1 MISRQQAKD
10 ALVAIPAPITTL
22 FAICVILMNLFAN
35 KSIDNLPSFVALDT
49 GFTLSWVGS
58 LICDIVVKRF
68 GPKATITLSVYAF
81 LCNMFAA
88 VFCFII
94 SIIPGTWSASFDFLP
109 AATSNAALDE
119 TFRGTWFVL
128 MGSSIAFLTSSVVDA
143 VINWQIKKH
152 MKDDSLK
159 SYSIRALG
167 STFISQFI
175 DNFVFAII
183 VSYNFFGWSLVQCIT
198 CSFIGMLFEFGCE
211 CLFNP
216 LGYKIAKKWDSIGLG
231 QKYLDKYADNL

>member
-35 KSIDNLPSFVALDT
+35 KSIDNLPWFLALDT
-49 GFTLSWVGS
+49 GITLSWVGS

-68 GPKATITLSVYAF
+68 GPKATISLSVYAF
-81 LCNMFAA
+81 ICNLFAA
-88 VFCFII
+88 IFCFVI
-94 SIIPGTWSASFDFLP
+94 SVIPGTWSAAFDFEP
-109 AATSNAALDE
+109 ANIVNLALNE

-128 MGSSIAFLTSSVVDA
+128 LGSSISFLTSSIVDA
-143 VINWQIKKH
+143 LLNWQIRKRFS
-152 MKDDSLK
+152 DDSLK

-167 STFISQFI
+167 STFVSQFV

-183 VSYNFFGWSLVQCIT
+183 VSYNFFGWSLLQCVT
-198 CSFIGMLFEFGCE
+198 CSFIGMLVEFGCE
-211 CLFNP
+211 CIFNP
-216 LGYKIAKKWDSIGLG
+216 LGYRVSQKWDKIGLG
-231 QKYLDKYADNL
+231 QDYLNKYQDNL